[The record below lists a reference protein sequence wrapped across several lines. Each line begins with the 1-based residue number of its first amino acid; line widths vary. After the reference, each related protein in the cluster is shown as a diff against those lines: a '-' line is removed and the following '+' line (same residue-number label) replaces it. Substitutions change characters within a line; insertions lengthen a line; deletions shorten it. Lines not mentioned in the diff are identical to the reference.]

1 MFKMKHNPLGMSDA
15 QCDVSIFVAFL
26 LVIAGASLG
35 GLLAQTAPDP
45 QTHYKHGQGYQHSFD
60 DAEKWAKAFDDPA
73 RDAWQKPDQVL
84 NALHLQ
90 PTNRVA
96 DLGAGTGYFSVR
108 IAKLVPEGKLFSVDI
123 EPDMLRHLRKRAH
136 HENLS
141 VLVPILAS
149 AESANLPEPV
159 DLVLVVD
166 TYHHIDNRIAYFSK
180 LKASL
185 RPNGRLAIVDF
196 KADSPEGPPPEHRI
210 PPEEVTSELE
220 AAGYTF
226 VVTHLFLP
234 RQYFLVF
241 QAKTS

>member
-1 MFKMKHNPLGMSDA
+1 MRSVTMSI
-15 QCDVSIFVAFL
+15 CVACV
-26 LVIAGASLG
+26 LVIGGARLD
-35 GLLAQTAPDP
+35 GLLAQTAPEP
-45 QTHYKHGQGYQHSFD
+45 QTHYQHGQGYQHSFE

-73 RDAWQKPDQVL
+73 RDAWQKPDEVL

-90 PTNRVA
+90 RTDRVA

-108 IAKLVPEGKLFSVDI
+108 IARLVPEGKVFSVDI
-123 EPDMLRHLRKRAH
+123 EPAMLRHLRERAH

-149 AESANLPEPV
+149 AESANLTEPV
-159 DLVLVVD
+159 DLILVVD

-210 PPEEVTSELE
+210 PPGKVTSELE
-220 AAGYTF
+220 AAGYSL
-226 VVTHLFLP
+226 VATHPFLP

-241 QAKTS
+241 QAKT

>member
-1 MFKMKHNPLGMSDA
+1 MRNVA
-15 QCDVSIFVAFL
+15 IWIFVAFV
-26 LVIAGASLG
+26 LVIGSAGLG
-35 GLLAQTAPDP
+35 GIRAQTVPDP
-45 QTHYKHGQGYQHSFD
+45 QDNYKHGQGYQHSFG

-73 RDAWQKPDQVL
+73 RDAWQKPDEVL

-90 PTNRVA
+90 RTDRVA

-108 IAKLVPEGKLFSVDI
+108 IAKLVPEGKLFSIDI
-123 EPDMLRHLRKRAH
+123 EPDMLRYLRERAH

-149 AESANLPEPV
+149 AESANLPESV

-180 LKASL
+180 LKASF

-196 KADSPEGPPPEHRI
+196 KANSPEGPPPEHRI
-210 PPEEVTSELE
+210 PPEEVISELE
-220 AAGYTF
+220 AAGYTL
-226 VVTHLFLP
+226 VVTNQFLP

>member
-1 MFKMKHNPLGMSDA
+1 MRSVTMSICLA
-15 QCDVSIFVAFL
+15 FV
-26 LVIAGASLG
+26 LVIGGAGVG

-45 QTHYKHGQGYQHSFD
+45 QSHYKHGQGYQHSFE
-60 DAEKWAKAFDDPA
+60 DAKKWAMVFDDPA
-73 RDAWQKPDQVL
+73 RDAWQKPDEVL

-90 PTNRVA
+90 RTDRVA

-108 IAKLVPEGKLFSVDI
+108 IAKLVPEGKLFSADI
-123 EPDMLRHLRKRAH
+123 EPEMVRYLRERAH
-136 HENLS
+136 HENLN

-180 LKASL
+180 LRASL

-210 PPEEVTSELE
+210 PTEKVTSELE
-220 AAGYTF
+220 AAGYTL
-226 VVTHLFLP
+226 VATHSFLP
-234 RQYFLVF
+234 KQYFLVF

>member
-1 MFKMKHNPLGMSDA
+1 MRSVMMS
-15 QCDVSIFVAFL
+15 ILVAL
-26 LVIAGASLG
+26 VLVIGGGRLG
-35 GLLAQTAPDP
+35 DLLAQTAPEP
-45 QTHYKHGQGYQHSFD
+45 QTQYRHGQGYQHSFD

-73 RDAWQKPDQVL
+73 RDAWQKPDEVL

-90 PTNRVA
+90 RTDRVA

-108 IAKLVPEGKLFSVDI
+108 IAKLLPEGKLFSVDI
-123 EPDMLRHLRKRAH
+123 EPEMLRHLRERAH

-141 VLVPILAS
+141 LMVPILAS

-166 TYHHIDNRIAYFSK
+166 TYHHIDNRVAYFSK

-210 PPEEVTSELE
+210 PPEKVTAELE
-220 AAGYTF
+220 TAGYTL
-226 VVTHLFLP
+226 VAAHLFLP
-234 RQYFLVF
+234 TQYFLVF